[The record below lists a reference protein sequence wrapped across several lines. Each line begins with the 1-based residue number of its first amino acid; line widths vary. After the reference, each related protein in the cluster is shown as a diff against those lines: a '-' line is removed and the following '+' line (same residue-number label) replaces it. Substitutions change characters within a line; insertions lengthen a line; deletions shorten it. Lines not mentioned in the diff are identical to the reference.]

1 MHIVVMSRTTLGH
14 SLGGMQKQ
22 TMDLC
27 QGFVKKGHKVTVIT
41 TGRQDK
47 VDREVING
55 VDICYLT
62 GSKPSHYSRKWNKLA
77 RQMISQLHQK
87 TPIDVIHSQS
97 MGANGVLKWAK
108 SKSIPI
114 VSTWHGT
121 NLTELSAH
129 FSSASYNPRY
139 WHWLIITPITMLT
152 RYLTMELPIRKASRA
167 ITLVSPTLEKH
178 MRKHANGKVITIPNG
193 VFIPENTE
201 PSFDAKVLELISIGR
216 LVKQKG
222 VQHAIYSLYD
232 LPENLRSK
240 VHLNIVGEG
249 PYLRDLKQL
258 CTDLDMDSCVTFHGR
273 MVGDE
278 LAKMYEKCQI
288 HLMPT
293 TSHEG
298 LPLTILE
305 GMSYGL
311 VTIASNIGGIPSLIT
326 HLEDGLLIS
335 PGNKEDLLKNLN
347 TLIEDRGIMKTIS
360 KSARSTIIERYSMGK
375 MVTDTLE
382 VLVRAVKE

>member
-1 MHIVVMSRTTLGH
+1 
-14 SLGGMQKQ
+14 MQKQ

-41 TGRQDK
+41 TGRKDK
-47 VDREVING
+47 VDREIING
-55 VDICYLT
+55 VDLCYLT

-108 SKSIPI
+108 SNSIPI

-139 WHWLIITPITMLT
+139 WHWLVITPITMLT
-152 RYLTMELPIRKASRA
+152 RYLTMELPIRKASSA

-193 VFIPENTE
+193 VFIPKNPETN
-201 PSFDAKVLELISIGR
+201 FDSKVLELISIGR

-222 VQHAIYSLYD
+222 VQHAIHSLYD

-249 PYLRDLKQL
+249 PYLKNLKQL

-278 LAKMYEKCQI
+278 LANMYEKCQI

-326 HLEDGLLIS
+326 HREDGLLIS
-335 PGNKEDLLKNLN
+335 PGNRDDLTDNLVAI
-347 TLIEDRGIMKTIS
+347 LEDRSIMRTIS
-360 KSARSTIIERYSMGK
+360 KAARTSIIERYSMEK
-375 MVTDTLE
+375 MVTDTLD

>member
-47 VDREVING
+47 VDREIING
-55 VDICYLT
+55 VDVCYLT

-77 RQMISQLHQK
+77 RQMISQVHQK

-108 SKSIPI
+108 SNSIPI

-139 WHWLIITPITMLT
+139 WHWLVITPITMLA
-152 RYLTMELPIRKASRA
+152 RYLTMELPIRKASSA

-178 MRKHANGKVITIPNG
+178 MRKHANGKVFTIPNG
-193 VFIPENTE
+193 VFIPKNPETN
-201 PSFDAKVLELISIGR
+201 FDSKVLELISIGR

-222 VQHAIYSLYD
+222 VQHAIHSLYD

-249 PYLRDLKQL
+249 PYLTELKHL
-258 CTDLDMDSCVTFHGR
+258 CANLEMDSCVTFHGR
-273 MVGDE
+273 MVGDA
-278 LAKMYEKCQI
+278 LANMYEKCQI

-326 HLEDGLLIS
+326 HREDGLLIS
-335 PGNKEDLLKNLN
+335 PGNREDLTDNLVAI
-347 TLIEDRGIMKTIS
+347 LEDRSIMKTIS
-360 KSARSTIIERYSMGK
+360 EAARTSIIESYSMEK
-375 MVTDTLE
+375 MVSDTLD
-382 VLVRAVKE
+382 VLVRAVKK